1 MKRLFLIAAALLAL
15 TSVTNATGP
24 DDCAV
29 VSKTPD
35 GFLNVRK
42 APTMKSDII
51 VKIHPGDLVYAD
63 AYECQI
69 TDNCGIDNWTHIGGV
84 HRSSG
89 PNKPQELRGWVG
101 TRFLKFI
108 RLERCLETGLGR

>member
-15 TSVTNATGP
+15 TSVTSATGP

-42 APTMKSDII
+42 APTMKSEII

-69 TDNCGIDNWTHIGGV
+69 TDNCGNRRLDSQSAAFSDRADKNCGD
-84 HRSSG
+84 
-89 PNKPQELRGWVG
+89 GWAVD
-101 TRFLKFI
+101 F
-108 RLERCLETGLGR
+108 